1 MAAQKRLYTWHE
13 ALACVREGAGEAE
26 AEMFEVAI
34 KDIEQASATIG
45 EWKEKKEYAA
55 KRAEAI
61 VREWLGDGVQFISP
75 EGVIMERQ
83 TGAAVSYPVKALL
96 AAGVTEDQI
105 RQAKQETPWATV
117 AAARS

>member
-1 MAAQKRLYTWHE
+1 MKTKRLYTWHE

-26 AEMFEVAI
+26 AEMFEAAV

-45 EWKEKKEYAA
+45 EWITRKKAA
-55 KRAEAI
+55 TERAEAI

-96 AAGVTEDQI
+96 AAGVTEEQI
-105 RQAKQETPWATV
+105 QQAKKETSWATV
-117 AAARS
+117 AAARA